1 MTRFALTIF
10 LSAFLL
16 FQIQPMSGKVILPWF
31 GGSAAV
37 WNTCLMF
44 FQMALL
50 GGYLYA
56 HCVVRF
62 LRPRVQAA
70 VHILLLGASLLFLRV
85 IPPAA
90 WKPSGA
96 SEHPSFGILFL
107 LCGTVG
113 LPYFLLSTTTPLLQ
127 AWYRR
132 TNAAGLPYRLFALS
146 NLGSFLALLSYPV
159 LVEPALSL
167 GGQAT
172 MWQCAYAAFAVLCVF
187 TAIRAANAKSA
198 EETVSLGGD
207 AGQSPSA
214 GVIALWV
221 SLAACP
227 SVLLLAVT
235 THLTQNVAPIP
246 LLWVLPLGIYLLS
259 FILCFESD
267 RFYRR
272 GLFVALLGPVLSE
285 MARAIYANTT
295 TFPLKTAILVFSGGL
310 FVCCMVCHGELAR
323 LKPHPRH
330 LTLFYLMISSGGA
343 LGGLFVALAA
353 PNLFSTYLELPIG
366 IVFCA
371 ALVSVSMWRDPVPT
385 LRRLGRLWQAVIP
398 FAVVLALAGYLVNR
412 ETIDRAQYR
421 LSMRNF
427 YGTLRVQDNFTDTD
441 APVRALINGKIIH
454 GKQILDAR
462 RRDTPTTYYGLT
474 SGVGLAIK
482 AAQKS
487 GPVRIGVI
495 GLGAGVLASYC
506 RPDDVFRVYEI
517 NPLIRRVAGSLFTFV
532 RDCAA
537 DKAVLM
543 GDARL
548 TLERQAGQNFDVL
561 AVDAFSG
568 DSIPV
573 HLLTREAMALYFR
586 HLKPG
591 GILAVHVSNRF
602 LDLQPV
608 VAAGAALLGKRALT
622 IQDQGDEEDYLSAT
636 TWVLVSQG
644 SPVFDQLRAKGY
656 KTQARAGFRP
666 WTDDYSNLF
675 QIIE

>member
-1 MTRFALTIF
+1 
-10 LSAFLL
+10 
-16 FQIQPMSGKVILPWF
+16 
-31 GGSAAV
+31 
-37 WNTCLMF
+37 
-44 FQMALL
+44 
-50 GGYLYA
+50 
-56 HCVVRF
+56 
-62 LRPRVQAA
+62 
-70 VHILLLGASLLFLRV
+70 
-85 IPPAA
+85 
-90 WKPSGA
+90 
-96 SEHPSFGILFL
+96 
-107 LCGTVG
+107 
-113 LPYFLLSTTTPLLQ
+113 
-127 AWYRR
+127 
-132 TNAAGLPYRLFALS
+132 
-146 NLGSFLALLSYPV
+146 
-159 LVEPALSL
+159 
-167 GGQAT
+167 
-172 MWQCAYAAFAVLCVF
+172 
-187 TAIRAANAKSA
+187 
-198 EETVSLGGD
+198 
-207 AGQSPSA
+207 
-214 GVIALWV
+214 
-221 SLAACP
+221 
-227 SVLLLAVT
+227 
-235 THLTQNVAPIP
+235 
-246 LLWVLPLGIYLLS
+246 
-259 FILCFESD
+259 
-267 RFYRR
+267 
-272 GLFVALLGPVLSE
+272 
-285 MARAIYANTT
+285 
-295 TFPLKTAILVFSGGL
+295 
-310 FVCCMVCHGELAR
+310 
-323 LKPHPRH
+323 
-330 LTLFYLMISSGGA
+330 A

-454 GKQILDAR
+454 GKQLLDAR

-482 AAQKS
+482 AAQKT

-506 RPDDVFRVYEI
+506 RPGDVFRVYEI
-517 NPLIRRVAGSLFTFV
+517 NPLIRRVAGSLFTFL
-532 RDCAA
+532 RDCTS

-548 TLERQAGQNFDVL
+548 TLERQADQDFDLL

-608 VAAGAALLGKRALT
+608 VAAGAALLGRKALT

-666 WTDDYSNLF
+666 WTDDY
-675 QIIE
+675 